1 MKVKEESEKV
11 GLKLCT
17 LMADSCQCMQKPV
30 QYCKVISLQLKEKE
44 KKIKILLARVKRM
57 YQWGVGGVGRKTQ
70 HSEN

>member
-17 LMADSCQCMQKPV
+17 RMADSCQCMQKPV

-44 KKIKILLARVKRM
+44 KK
-57 YQWGVGGVGRKTQ
+57 
-70 HSEN
+70 